1 MWQTLDQGNSNTNE
15 PHQRGPHDLREPYIP
30 HHRLGWI
37 VGRMISLRDIE
48 ECDWIGVPRGDSRFR
63 AKKFVLLQRMAI
75 AAEFMII
82 HALVG
87 E

>member
-1 MWQTLDQGNSNTNE
+1 
-15 PHQRGPHDLREPYIP
+15 
-30 HHRLGWI
+30 
-37 VGRMISLRDIE
+37 MISLKDIE

-82 HALVG
+82 HALVPRKG